1 MSTYQCINASDV
13 PGWVDP
19 LQHKYYQKISNQLP
33 SHPKFLEIGCGWG
46 RSTWGWLD
54 VLPPTTEYYI
64 VDLFTLHYPTL
75 EQEQLDYLMPYTA
88 EVNNY
93 LNSSYSSNK
102 TQQDILTE
110 LISQH
115 PNYNIVK
122 NIIPTSFQDA
132 KQQLRNIQFDGV
144 YLDADHDYNE
154 VYDQLEFFK
163 DTPVLCGD
171 DIHWQ
176 EVRNALFDWAE
187 KFNKEPK
194 IVPGCN
200 MFVANYIT

>member
-1 MSTYQCINASDV
+1 MYQCNVASDV

-19 LQHKYYQKISNQLP
+19 LQHKYYQKIVNQLP
-33 SHPKFLEIGCGWG
+33 DNPKFLEIGCGWG

-64 VDLFTLHYPTL
+64 VDLFMLDYKTLKH
-75 EQEQLDYLMPYTA
+75 EQLDYLMPYTT

-93 LNSSYSSNK
+93 LDDSYSNNK
-102 TQQDILTE
+102 TQQDIMIE

-115 PNYNIVK
+115 QNYNIIK
-122 NIIPTSFQDA
+122 DIIPVSFQDS
-132 KQQLRNIQFDGV
+132 KQQIQSIQFDGV
-144 YLDADHDYNE
+144 YLDGDHTYKE
-154 VYDQLEFFK
+154 VYDQLEYFK
-163 DTPVLCGD
+163 DVPVLCGD

-200 MFVANYIT
+200 MFVANYTS